1 MTRWQIDWVV
11 EDGGR
16 DNGGMFKWEFAERR
30 NRDKADHEK
39 EKVGRGDRFRQR
51 QEGNRHVVVSRLAR
65 ARGGG
70 EGKRL
75 G

>member
-1 MTRWQIDWVV
+1 
-11 EDGGR
+11 
-16 DNGGMFKWEFAERR
+16 MFKWEFAERR
-30 NRDKADHEK
+30 NRDKADHGK
-39 EKVGRGDRFRQR
+39 EKVGRGDGFRQR
-51 QEGNRHVVVSRLAR
+51 QEGNRHVVGSRLAR